1 MNHFKFQLFFVF
13 LMIFALTVHAKEVQE
28 HPMNGNDAEKGQAEL
43 VKPASPDTVLNEN
56 TSKDLTQLIL
66 GKWEI
71 APSKR
76 ASEGYIIFDLNGT
89 YEMYEKFHDG
99 TGVTKKGEYLIDSKV
114 TPVKIDLCLEKCNN
128 AGAEWTTLFGI
139 IRVISDEKLEIHTS
153 PDSNHPSDFSDD
165 KSDEYTIILSRSE

>member
-1 MNHFKFQLFFVF
+1 MNHFKFLLFFVF
-13 LMIFALTVHAKEVQE
+13 LMIFALTVHAKE
-28 HPMNGNDAEKGQAEL
+28 HPMNGNDAEKRQAEL

-71 APSKR
+71 APNKR

-99 TGVTKKGEYLIDSKV
+99 TGVTKKGEYLLYSNV
-114 TPVKIDLCLEKCNN
+114 TPVKIDICLDKCNN

-139 IRVISDEKLEIHTS
+139 IRAISNEKLEIHTS
-153 PDSNHPSDFSDD
+153 PDDKYPSDFPDD
-165 KSDEYTIILSRSE
+165 KSNKYTMILSRSK